1 MSEEVYVT
9 ALNNTLTE
17 IKNISPDVKHSFI
30 FTDDG
35 TIVARDEDIE
45 NISLKK
51 TMHFF
56 QHLVEKA
63 DSIGGLKALAING
76 EKGKLYISRVNDMYL
91 AVTTSANADV
101 TYLQSIVNVI
111 VPTILKLLKT
121 IAPTPLKFMPSQQF
135 VVDNITGLFAGDNAQ
150 IDQERLMEWSNIF
163 DGKNINEVEVESFR
177 GKKTTCNVKKISN
190 QKLQGKRLI
199 LLPEKTCR
207 TLEIK
212 KGDFVKVKPKSS

>member
-9 ALNNTLTE
+9 ALKNTLTE
-17 IKNISPDVKHSFI
+17 IKNISPNVKHSFI

-51 TMHFF
+51 TVHFF

-63 DSIGGLKALAING
+63 DSIGGLNSLAING

-150 IDQERLMEWSNIF
+150 IDQERLMEWSNLF

-177 GKKTTCNVKKISN
+177 GKKATCSVKKISD
-190 QKLQGKRLI
+190 QKLQGKGLI

>member
-9 ALNNTLTE
+9 ALKNTLTE
-17 IKNISPDVKHSFI
+17 IKNISPNVKHSFI
-30 FTDDG
+30 FTEDG

-56 QHLVEKA
+56 QHLVGKA
-63 DSIGGLKALAING
+63 DTIGGLNSLTINA

-91 AVTTSANADV
+91 AVTTSANADA
-101 TYLQSIVNVI
+101 THLQSIVNVI

-121 IAPTPLKFMPSQQF
+121 VAPTPLKFMPSQQF

-190 QKLQGKRLI
+190 QKLQGKGLI
-199 LLPEKTCR
+199 LLPEKTCQ

>member
-1 MSEEVYVT
+1 MSEKIYVT
-9 ALNNTLTE
+9 ALKNTLTE
-17 IKNISPDVKHSFI
+17 IKNISPNVKHSFI
-30 FTDDG
+30 FTEDG

-51 TMHFF
+51 TVHFF
-56 QHLVEKA
+56 QQLVEKA
-63 DSIGGLKALAING
+63 NPIGGLKALAING

-91 AVTTSANADV
+91 AVTTSTNADV
-101 TYLQSIVNVI
+101 AYLQSIVNVI

-121 IAPTPLKFMPSQQF
+121 VAPTPLEFMPSQQF

-150 IDQERLMEWSNIF
+150 IDQERLMEWSNLF

-177 GKKTTCNVKKISN
+177 GKKTTCNVKKISD
-190 QKLQGKRLI
+190 QKLQGKGLV

-212 KGDFVKVKPKSS
+212 KGDFVKIKPKSS